1 MVRALSTLDAGFL
14 QMEDAD
20 PRVSLAIGGVAVLDG
35 PPPDFDELVSTI
47 GERCLADDRT
57 TLVLHRHPLDLA
69 APEWVKDPEFDLNH
83 HVRRAALTGD
93 GDDDALYAEIAAIM
107 ERRLDRQRP
116 LWECWFIEGLAGD
129 RWALLVK
136 VHHALADG
144 IAATTLLS
152 SLADDPDVA
161 SFAADIAGS
170 RGAPPVRGRLT
181 LNPVALAGDS
191 VRAAVG
197 IARAAV
203 RIAAGAAEVATGIL
217 RPAAQSPLTGPV
229 SDMRRYSA
237 TTVARRD
244 IEVVCDAFGV
254 TLNDVAL
261 AAVADSYRAALMRRG
276 KTPRPDS
283 LRTLVPVSVRAAPR
297 ADRPDEEANRV
308 SLMLPYLPVD
318 VADPLTR
325 LQTMHERM
333 SAAKSSGQRQAGGA
347 LVWTTTRLIPFP
359 VTAWAVRLLSR
370 LPQRGVVTVAT
381 NVPGPRGRLRVMG
394 REVVRLL
401 PIAPIALQVR
411 TAVAMLSYADE
422 LTFGLTVDFDAGAD
436 VGELADGIGDGVRRL
451 VTLAAATK
459 R

>member
-1 MVRALSTLDAGFL
+1 MARALSTLDAGFL
-14 QMEDAD
+14 QLEDAD

-35 PPPDFDELVSTI
+35 PPPDFEEVMATV
-47 GERCLADDRT
+47 GERCLADERSTLILRT
-57 TLVLHRHPLDLA
+57 HPLDLA
-69 APEWVKDPEFDLNH
+69 APQWVPDPAFDLNH

-116 LWECWFIEGLAGD
+116 LWECWFIEGLADD

-144 IAATTLLS
+144 IAATTLLT
-152 SLADDPDVA
+152 SLADSHEVA
-161 SFAADIAGS
+161 SFATDIAGS
-170 RGAPPVRGRLT
+170 RAAPAARRHFT
-181 LNPVALAGDS
+181 LNPVALLDDS
-191 VRAAVG
+191 VRAA
-197 IARAAV
+197 
-203 RIAAGAAEVATGIL
+203 AGAAQSVVRTAVGAAAVLTGVL
-217 RPAAQSPLTGPV
+217 RPSAPSPLTGPV
-229 SDMRRYSA
+229 SDLRRFSA
-237 TTVARRD
+237 TAVPRRD
-244 IEVVCDAFGV
+244 IDAVCEAFGV

-283 LRTLVPVSVRAAPR
+283 LRTLVPVSVRSAGAINIS
-297 ADRPDEEANRV
+297 DNRV

-318 VADPLTR
+318 IEDPVAR
-325 LQTMHERM
+325 LRTVHARM
-333 SAAKSSGQRQAGGA
+333 SAAKASGQRQAGGA
-347 LVWTTTRLIPFP
+347 LVWATTRLVPFP
-359 VTAWAVRLLSR
+359 LTAAAVRLLSR

-381 NVPGPRGRLRVMG
+381 TVPGPRGRLTVMG

-401 PIAPIALQVR
+401 PIPPIALQLR

-422 LTFGLTVDFDAGAD
+422 LSFGLLVDFNAGAD
-436 VGELADGIGDGVRRL
+436 VDELAEGIRAGVA
-451 VTLAAATK
+451 TLAALVP